1 MDLDRFILY
10 NPVTGSPQEIPT
22 GAGNYI
28 VVFREG
34 CGLPDVRLSVQMA
47 KFCGMDILYTGVA
60 GPSSGLRRRIT
71 WAHFGNN
78 AGRSTLRLSL
88 GVLMGFMPIPRDSK
102 NPGNGHVRFCPDE
115 ETRLTTWMKDNLLV
129 YYFPNDSYEKA
140 EDELI
145 ATLNPPLNL
154 SKNANP
160 VNSEIRALISQRR
173 SNRVQGHSH
182 AI

>member
-1 MDLDRFILY
+1 MDLDNFILY
-10 NPVTGSPQEIPT
+10 NPVSCSSQEIPT

-28 VVFREG
+28 VVFRDG
-34 CGLPDVRLSVQMA
+34 CGLPDVGLPMQMA
-47 KFCGMDILYTGVA
+47 KFRGMDILYTGVA

-88 GVLMGFMPIPRDSK
+88 GVLLGFTPIPRDVK

-115 ETRLTTWMKDNLLV
+115 EARLTTWMKDNLLV
-129 YYFPNDSYEKA
+129 YFFPNDGYEHM

-145 ATLNPPLNL
+145 AALNPPLNL

-160 VNSEIRALISQRR
+160 VNSEIRALISRRR
-173 SNRVQGHSH
+173 SFPF
-182 AI
+182 

>member
-1 MDLDRFILY
+1 MDLDAFTLY
-10 NPVTGSPQEIPT
+10 NPAIGCPQEIPT
-22 GAGNYI
+22 AAGNYI

-34 CGLPDVRLSVQMA
+34 CGLPDVGHPVQMA
-47 KFCGMDILYTGVA
+47 KFRGMDILYTGVA

-88 GVLMGFMPIPRDSK
+88 GVLLGFTPIPRDAK

-115 ETRLTTWMKDNLLV
+115 EARLTAWMKDNLLV
-129 YYFPNDSYEKA
+129 FYFPNDGYEEA

-145 ATLNPPLNL
+145 AALNPPLNL
-154 SKNANP
+154 SKNDNP
-160 VNSEIRALISQRR
+160 VNSEIRTFISLRR
-173 SNRVQGHSH
+173 SKTNK
-182 AI
+182 

>member
-1 MDLDRFILY
+1 MDLDAFILY

-28 VVFREG
+28 LVFREG
-34 CGLPDVRLSVQMA
+34 RSLPDTGLHVQMA
-47 KFCGMDILYTGVA
+47 KFRGMDILYTGVA

-78 AGRSTLRLSL
+78 AGRSTLRRSL
-88 GVLMGFMPIPRDSK
+88 GVLLGFTPIPRDTK

-115 ETRLTTWMKDNLLV
+115 EARITAWMKDNLLV
-129 YYFPNDSYEKA
+129 YYFSNDSYEEM
-140 EDELI
+140 EDEMI

-160 VNSEIRALISQRR
+160 VNSEILALISLRR
-173 SNRVQGHSH
+173 SNGR
-182 AI
+182 IRLLF

>member
-1 MDLDRFILY
+1 MDLDAFILY

-28 VVFREG
+28 LVFREG
-34 CGLPDVRLSVQMA
+34 RSLPDTGLHVQMA
-47 KFCGMDILYTGVA
+47 KFRGMDILYTGVA

-88 GVLMGFMPIPRDSK
+88 GVLLGFTPIPRDTK

-115 ETRLTTWMKDNLLV
+115 EARLTAWMKDNLLV
-129 YYFPNDSYEKA
+129 YYFSNDSYEEM
-140 EDELI
+140 EDEMI

-160 VNSEIRALISQRR
+160 VNSEIRALISLRR
-173 SNRVQGHSH
+173 SNGR
-182 AI
+182 IRLLF

>member
-1 MDLDRFILY
+1 MDLDAFILY

-28 VVFREG
+28 LVFREG
-34 CGLPDVRLSVQMA
+34 RSLPDAGLHVQMA
-47 KFCGMDILYTGVA
+47 KFRGMDILYTGVA

-71 WAHFGNN
+71 WGHFGNN

-88 GVLMGFMPIPRDSK
+88 GVLLGFTPIPRDTK

-115 ETRLTTWMKDNLLV
+115 EACLTAWMKDNLLV
-129 YYFPNDSYEKA
+129 YYFSNDSYEEM
-140 EDELI
+140 EDEMI

-160 VNSEIRALISQRR
+160 VNSEIRALISLRR
-173 SNRVQGHSH
+173 SNGR
-182 AI
+182 IRLLF